1 MKKINLII
9 IISSILLLGSCSKSE
24 NLSYLSGYW
33 EILSVTKD
41 SDKIKNYPFNGT
53 IDYFT
58 IDKKFTN
65 GFRKKVKP
73 KIDGNFEVN
82 MHQIEFK
89 IKKSK
94 KHFNFLSFD
103 VELSNSTELVY
114 GNGENF
120 IETIVEIDSMNLVI
134 KNSEGYSYKYK
145 RFFPKN
151 YLDE

>member
-1 MKKINLII
+1 
-9 IISSILLLGSCSKSE
+9 
-24 NLSYLSGYW
+24 
-33 EILSVTKD
+33 
-41 SDKIKNYPFNGT
+41 
-53 IDYFT
+53 
-58 IDKKFTN
+58 
-65 GFRKKVKP
+65 
-73 KIDGNFEVN
+73 

-94 KHFNFLSFD
+94 KHFNFLFFE
-103 VELSNSTELVY
+103 VVLSNSIELVY